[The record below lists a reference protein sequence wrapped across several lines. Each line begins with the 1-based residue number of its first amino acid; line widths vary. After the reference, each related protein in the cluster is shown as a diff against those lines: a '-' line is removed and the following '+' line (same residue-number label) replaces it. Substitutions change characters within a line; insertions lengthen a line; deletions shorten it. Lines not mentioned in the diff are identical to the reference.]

1 MVCQDVSSLLHS
13 LTEIHLTFLASAGE
27 VFQLSLK
34 VLPKLPSHQTGYP
47 QNPAY
52 SPFTAE
58 KNPPPKWKNHQNTC
72 RESKA
77 LPAALKKED
86 FGKSDWNSDFSK

>member
-58 KNPPPKWKNHQNTC
+58 KTH
-72 RESKA
+72 
-77 LPAALKKED
+77 LPNERTTRTPAGRVKL
-86 FGKSDWNSDFSK
+86 SLQL